1 MLAQMRLADA
11 STVVHSVVM
20 TDETQ
25 EPTLRMGDSS
35 SDGWVEYLQDLL
47 SNHLV
52 SAGGTALVN
61 DGDFGN
67 ATHEAVVWFQQANG
81 LLVDGVV
88 GNQTWAAL
96 RGEEPQAI
104 GTDGREA
111 HSFVDAGYE
120 ARWYHETAAAMY
132 DPNADVI
139 SITACN
145 TGTDPI
151 NSGNLVSFIVVTS
164 ASGNSSEVSTS
175 FQNRSGADG
184 DALAGEDF
192 WLVLREIRSN
202 FGEGDLS
209 VTAEMG
215 AEFGGDILQ
224 TTVNVP
230 EQ

>member
-1 MLAQMRLADA
+1 MLAQMRLAD
-11 STVVHSVVM
+11 TGMVVHSVVM

-47 SNHLV
+47 SNYLEN
-52 SAGGTALVN
+52 AGGTALVK
-61 DGDFGN
+61 DGIFGN
-67 ATHEAVVWFQQANG
+67 ATHEAVVWFQQASG

-104 GTDGREA
+104 GTDGREP
-111 HSFVDAGYE
+111 HSFVDAGLE
-120 ARWYHETAAAMY
+120 ARWYHETTTALY
-132 DPNADVI
+132 YPDADEI

-175 FQNRSGADG
+175 FHNRSGANG

-192 WLVLREIRSN
+192 WLVIREIRSN

-230 EQ
+230 QL